1 MKKQKTTLTAFTNL
15 SLVIWGTNLGSSIGS
30 GRLSKQQREMIKLT
44 SYLYGLVVGLLL
56 SDG

>member
-15 SLVIWGTNLGSSIGS
+15 SLVIWGTNLVSSIGS

-44 SYLYGLVVGLLL
+44 SYLYGVVVGLLL